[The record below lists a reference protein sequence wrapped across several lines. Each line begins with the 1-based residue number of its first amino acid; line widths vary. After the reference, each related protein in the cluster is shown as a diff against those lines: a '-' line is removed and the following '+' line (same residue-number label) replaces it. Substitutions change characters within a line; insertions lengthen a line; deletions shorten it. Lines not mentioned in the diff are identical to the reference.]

1 MNQVSATSPVRFIRF
16 GLFEADLHAG
26 ELRKN
31 GLKIKLQEQPFRVLS
46 LLLER
51 AGEVVTREELRQKL
65 WSMDTFVD
73 FEHSLNTSIKKLR
86 QALGDSAD
94 NPRFVETLAR
104 RGYRFVAPVEQVREQ
119 LSNSN
124 LLVDKIAK
132 DSESPASPAELL
144 EIEKGQTR
152 RWTAGWTWMAVLT
165 ALILAGAGWL
175 YFLRSASLPRMNV
188 LRFTSYPGTEKDP
201 AISPDGKRLAFVW
214 DGEGADNFDVYVR
227 SIGPVGEL
235 PITVEKPL
243 RLTTDPAPDFSPTW
257 SPDGRY
263 LAFARVSEGNSA
275 VYVVPSMGGQ
285 ERQLTE
291 LHFGPV
297 TDGKLL
303 DWSPDGKSLAVAAMS
318 SPEDRRGIYSIS
330 LDKGDRQKLTF
341 PPTEFGGDKSP
352 VFSPDGQTLA
362 FTRVSGYTDFYLL
375 SLNHREPKRL
385 SANARWSFNSAWTAD
400 SREIVFG
407 SWAGG
412 SRQLW
417 RVAVSGGKPEPLAIG
432 ANGEDPTISR
442 HGNRLAYVERIYN
455 SDIWRIEAPTSQK
468 QGVPQTTLG
477 LNSSQEDT
485 TPQYSPD
492 GRSIV
497 FVSRRTGS
505 YEIWVC
511 DSEGRNSRPL
521 TSFPEASVT
530 ASPRWS
536 PDSRQI
542 AFDSWEKGRSNIFVV
557 SREGGS
563 PRCLTEQT
571 PDAFLASWS
580 RDGRWIYYC
589 SGRSGDNQIWR
600 MPAEGGEAVRVTK
613 NGGLESLA
621 APDGKTLFYTKLDR
635 VDPNFGSAHI
645 WKIPVE
651 GGEETLVFDRGIYPR
666 FWSLTDEGIY
676 FVPSDWSPRPRI
688 EFFSLATGKVTH
700 VAALEKPPARYF
712 HPGLSIS
719 PDGRQILCALVEQY
733 TSDIMLVENFR

>member
-1 MNQVSATSPVRFIRF
+1 MPSPVRFIRF
-16 GLFEADLHAG
+16 GLFEADLQSG
-26 ELRKN
+26 ELRKD
-31 GLKIKLQEQPFRVLS
+31 GLKIKLQEQPFRVLT

-65 WSMDTFVD
+65 WSTDTFVD
-73 FEHSLNTSIKKLR
+73 FEHGLNTSVKKLR

-104 RGYRFVAPVEQVREQ
+104 RGYRFITPVEPVGER

-124 LLVDKIAK
+124 VAVDEGAASSLPLVVPSGPQEVK
-132 DSESPASPAELL
+132 
-144 EIEKGQTR
+144 KGSSGQR
-152 RWTAGWTWMAVLT
+152 VRWGKVGTWAAVVT
-165 ALILAGAGWL
+165 GLIVAGAGWL
-175 YFLRSASLPRMNV
+175 YVHRSPALPLMKV
-188 LRFTSYPGTEKDP
+188 VRFTSYPGTEKDP

-214 DGEGADNFDVYVR
+214 DSEGADNFDVYVR
-227 SIGPVGEL
+227 SIGPAGDL

-243 RLTTDPAPDFSPTW
+243 RITTDPAPDLSPTW

-285 ERQLTE
+285 ERRLTE

-297 TDGKLL
+297 TDAKLL

-341 PPTEFGGDKSP
+341 PPPGFGGDKSP

-362 FTRVSGYTDFYLL
+362 FTRVSGYTDLYLL
-375 SLNHREPKRL
+375 SLNHGEPKRL

-400 SREIVFG
+400 SQEIVFG

-417 RVAVSGGKPEPLAIG
+417 RVGVSGAKPEPLAIG

-442 HGNRLAYVERIYN
+442 HANRLAYVERIYN
-455 SDIWRIEAPTSQK
+455 TDIWRIETPTSQK
-468 QGVPQTTLG
+468 QGVPPTTLG
-477 LNSSQEDT
+477 LNSSQEDSN
-485 TPQYSPD
+485 PQYSPD

-497 FVSRRTGS
+497 FVSRRSGS

-536 PDSRQI
+536 QDSRQI
-542 AFDSWEKGRSNIFVV
+542 AFDSWEKGRSKIFVV

-563 PRCLTEQT
+563 PRCLTERT

-589 SGRSGDNQIWR
+589 SGRSGDDQIWR

-613 NGGLESLA
+613 NGGFESFA
-621 APDGKTLFYTKLDR
+621 APDGKTLFYTKLDQ
-635 VDPNFGSAHI
+635 VGSAHI

-651 GGEETLVFDRGIYPR
+651 GGEETLVFDIGIYRR

-676 FVPSDWSPRPRI
+676 FVPSDWSPRPTI
-688 EFFSLATGKVTH
+688 EFFSFATGKITH

-719 PDGRQILCALVEQY
+719 PDGRQILCALVQQD